1 MRSEKELRSSIYP
14 FAVEF
19 VGSDDI
25 CVRNLETSET
35 VVRETRD
42 TTALGSKEQHDRLTG
57 LATRLAN
64 ERRADFSNA
73 PAGVTHETPAET
85 AARLAG

>member
-1 MRSEKELRSSIYP
+1 MRSEKELQSSIYP

-19 VGSDDI
+19 VGADDI
-25 CVRNLETSET
+25 CVRNLEISEI

-42 TTALGSKEQHDRLTG
+42 TTELGSQEQHERLST
-57 LATRLAN
+57 LATSLAN
-64 ERRADFSNA
+64 ARRADFSNA